1 MFQVDEKP
9 ETIHLYVVREEE
21 PRPSV
26 LPIVASIL
34 LLLCVIAV
42 GMLFPYHQPLEH
54 KTLRVPAIF
63 LPLKNFTASAPIIPT
78 GIKTYPSRSAQGLL
92 TLTNG
97 SVISQELPKGLIFT
111 SKDGIEIITDANVFV
126 PAGSAS
132 GYGFA
137 TVSAHAVVTGSQA
150 NIAAF
155 AVDAVYGTSLYIRN
169 LQAFHGGKDAYSV
182 KVVTPQDRQTATD
195 TARASLTTQQAHIKA
210 FLAFPCKETAQVK
223 NNVVG
228 LSMVCQYVTYN
239 VPSYMKVT
247 HIRLVGKTLL
257 VDVVFVE
264 RPRRTWLNRTFV

>member
-26 LPIVASIL
+26 LPMVASFL

-63 LPLKNFTASAPIIPT
+63 LPLKSFTASAPIIPT
-78 GIKTYPSRSAQGLL
+78 GIKTYPPMSAHGTL

-97 SVISQELPKGLIFT
+97 SVISQEMPSGLIFT
-111 SKDGIEIITDANVFV
+111 GKDGVEVVTDNTVFV
-126 PAGSAS
+126 PAGSAA
-132 GYGFA
+132 GFGIA
-137 TVSAHAVVTGSQA
+137 QVAAHAVISGKNG
-150 NIAAF
+150 NISTYDIDR
-155 AVDAVYGTSLYIRN
+155 VEGTSIYIRN
-169 LQAFHGGKDAYSV
+169 THPFTGGKDAYSV
-182 KVVTPQDRQTATD
+182 KVVTPQDRQIGID

-210 FLAFPCKETAQVK
+210 FLAFPCKETTQVK

-228 LSMVCQYVTYN
+228 LSWACQYVTYN

-264 RPRRTWLNRTFV
+264 RPRRTWVK